1 MFVILKNIFKNIIN
15 MKHFI
20 FTIVLGFISLLANA
34 KDGYQINC
42 TIKNNTDSMVFLC
55 YYYGTG
61 TTVQKLDSVK
71 LDKGNATF
79 SMKGSKKLTSGIYM
93 LLFADKS
100 PQIEMLLDNGQN
112 INFSFDKTDF
122 TNTIKFENDL
132 QNTRFYEDK
141 VFIVGVQTKAQSLG
155 EQLKSGKK
163 KDTTSVNEQY
173 EKLNESIFKFRDAL
187 IAKDPKSLLS
197 IMYTSMKEPIAPKSI
212 TELPDGR
219 KKDSLKFVHYKN
231 NYWNDWNFDDDRLM
245 YAPIYENKLS
255 NYFRLVPNTPD
266 SFNVEA
272 DRIMK
277 RVKCN
282 TDMYKFSFWWMTRN
296 AGTSKVMGM
305 DESYVYMIEKYVMS
319 REYCGHLDSATKAAY
334 IVDAQKIGPNTLGK
348 IGREIAMPDD
358 KEVPQTLSA
367 TVAKGDFTVLVFY
380 DPTCHHCEKEV
391 PSVDS
396 VLNIIEKEEKI
407 TVMRFGLENA
417 DEDVKWR
424 KFIVDKK
431 LNNHW
436 VHVHNPTRVGN
447 YRQDYNVFSNPI
459 FYLLDKKGE
468 IVGKRI
474 DHTNIGGLIKHL
486 VKEGKKK

>member
-1 MFVILKNIFKNIIN
+1 
-15 MKHFI
+15 MKKLVFAFMMCMMYI
-20 FTIVLGFISLLANA
+20 QSNA
-34 KDGYQINC
+34 KDGYVINANLRNNKD
-42 TIKNNTDSMVFLC
+42 TIVYFC
-55 YYYGTG
+55 YYYGSG
-61 TTVQKLDSVK
+61 TTVQKLDSTK
-71 LDKGNATF
+71 LTPGNVSFT
-79 SMKGSKKLTSGIYM
+79 MKGAKKITSGIYM
-93 LLFADKS
+93 LLFGESS
-100 PQIEMLLDNGQN
+100 PQIEFLLENGKD
-112 INFSFDKTDF
+112 INMDFDKVDVIKNIKF
-122 TNTIKFENDL
+122 TNDDENS
-132 QNTRFYEDK
+132 RFYEDK
-141 VFIVGVQTKAQSLG
+141 KFIAGIQTKAASISD
-155 EQLKSGKK
+155 QLKSGKK
-163 KDTTSVNEQY
+163 KDTVSVNAQY
-173 EKLNESIFKFRDAL
+173 EKLNESIFTFRDDL
-187 IAKDPKSLLS
+187 MAKNPKGLLATL
-197 IMYTSMKEPIAPKSI
+197 YTAMKEPITPKSI
-212 TELPDGR
+212 TALPDGR
-219 KKDSLKFVHYKN
+219 TKDSLKFVHYKEN
-231 NYWNDWNFDDDRLM
+231 FWKDWNFDDDRLI
-245 YAPIYENKLS
+245 YSPIYEGKLA
-255 NYFRLVPNTPD
+255 NYFRLVPNVPD

-272 DRIMK
+272 DKIMK

-334 IVDAQKIGPNTLGK
+334 ISDAQKIGPNTMGK

-358 KEVPQTLSA
+358 KEVPQTLSSTA
-367 TVAKGDFTVLVFY
+367 AKGDFTVLVFY

-407 TVMRFGLENA
+407 TIMRFGLENA

-424 KFIVDKK
+424 KFIADKK

-436 VHVHNPTRVGN
+436 VHVHNPTRIGN
-447 YRQDYNVFSNPI
+447 YRQDYNVYSNPI

-486 VKEGKKK
+486 VKESKKVKH